1 MSFRFS
7 MQWLLA
13 ATLYAAVAAA
23 AFTQRSWYY
32 ADLLW
37 VVTLAVFG
45 YAVLVTCYARG
56 ERRAQAAGFV
66 VLSLCYLACLHFE
79 PESVPTQRLLD
90 IFTGSEIIQVV
101 PVQRQVAEP
110 PSEDPFAMDPNI
122 VVPTPR
128 TPPMSQVIPS
138 NPYAGP
144 AQPPMIYAPPVYP
157 IPGAP
162 TVPVQTISMSSLRLR
177 AANAIATLLFGVLG
191 CLLGSLAYR
200 HSPRG

>member
-13 ATLYAAVAAA
+13 ATLYAAIAAA

-56 ERRAQAAGFV
+56 ERRAQAVGFV
-66 VLSLCYLACLHFE
+66 VLSGCYLICLHFE
-79 PESVPTQRLLD
+79 PQSVPTQRLLD
-90 IFTGSEIIQVV
+90 IFTSSEIIQVV

-110 PSEDPFAMDPNI
+110 PSEDPVFMDPSI
-122 VVPTPR
+122 VVPTPS
-128 TPPMSQVIPS
+128 TPPMAQLVPS
-138 NPYAGP
+138 NPYGP
-144 AQPPMIYAPPVYP
+144 APPPIR
-157 IPGAP
+157 IPGTTTP
-162 TVPVQTISMSSLRLR
+162 VPVQTISMSTLRLR

-191 CLLGSLAYR
+191 CLLGSLAYKQA
-200 HSPRG
+200 PRG